1 MKNNQLS
8 SLEQLRK
15 LVAENP
21 VLQQQLQELPDLPSA
36 MEAVRHFAAQRPG
49 DLDIDQIVAG
59 LSQVSHASH
68 ASNVIADAQLDDL
81 AAGADPLKIFLGI
94 ITFGITA
101 AIDAGVE
108 ERRKYAEGYGG

>member
-1 MKNNQLS
+1 MKDNQLS

-36 MEAVRHFAAQRPG
+36 MEAVRHFAEQRSG

-59 LSQVSHASH
+59 LSQASHACH
-68 ASNVIADAQLDDL
+68 ASNVIPDAQLEGL
-81 AAGADPLKIFLGI
+81 AAGADPLKIFLAV

-101 AIDAGVE
+101 AVDADVE
-108 ERRKYAEGYGG
+108 ARRKYAEGYGG